1 MALNI
6 DPVIRRLLKV
16 GLFVLALIG
25 FGTGGYIFV
34 EGWSAGDAFF
44 MTVITLSTVGY
55 QETQTLSEHGRTF
68 TSGLIFLGL
77 FGMTCW
83 SAALTSF
90 VVEKD
95 LTGNFQKKR
104 MRKMIES
111 LKGHTVVCGSGQMSE
126 VIIERLLRSR
136 RNVVLIDRDEE
147 RLVEMKR
154 RFRRLLTV
162 HGNPTDE
169 LILSQANILH
179 AGHVVA
185 ATGSEVDNLLIAIT
199 CKDMGQDVQV
209 YARSNDFTVSNRM
222 RKAQVDEVISPCQI
236 CGDRVAELITG

>member
-1 MALNI
+1 
-6 DPVIRRLLKV
+6 
-16 GLFVLALIG
+16 
-25 FGTGGYIFV
+25 
-34 EGWSAGDAFF
+34 
-44 MTVITLSTVGY
+44 
-55 QETQTLSEHGRTF
+55 
-68 TSGLIFLGL
+68 
-77 FGMTCW
+77 
-83 SAALTSF
+83 
-90 VVEKD
+90 
-95 LTGNFQKKR
+95 

-126 VIIERLLRSR
+126 VVIERLLRSR
-136 RNVVLIDRDEE
+136 RNVVLVDRDEE